1 MRPDWCIAQCGDG
14 HRTLVEDTMSDR
26 EAMMVAA
33 AEAVKVNALEMVRL
47 LKEAE
52 DSKVFQ
58 VKPEIINLV
67 LDLDSFVERI
77 NKLF

>member
-1 MRPDWCIAQCGDG
+1 
-14 HRTLVEDTMSDR
+14 MSDR

-77 NKLF
+77 DKLF

>member
-1 MRPDWCIAQCGDG
+1 
-14 HRTLVEDTMSDR
+14 VEDTMSDR
-26 EAMMVAA
+26 ESMMVAA

-47 LKEAE
+47 LREME
-52 DSKVFQ
+52 DSKIFQ

-77 NKLF
+77 DKLF

>member
-1 MRPDWCIAQCGDG
+1 
-14 HRTLVEDTMSDR
+14 MSDR
-26 EAMMVAA
+26 ESMMVAA

-47 LKEAE
+47 LREME
-52 DSKVFQ
+52 DSKIFQ

-77 NKLF
+77 DKLF

>member
-1 MRPDWCIAQCGDG
+1 MNEMFPVAAIAA
-14 HRTLVEDTMSDR
+14 DR
-26 EAMMVAA
+26 ESMMVAA

-47 LKEAE
+47 LREME
-52 DSKVFQ
+52 DSKIFQ

-77 NKLF
+77 DKLF